1 MTHSARALRDYH
13 TTHTELEQIRLAKLG
28 TCPFSET
35 MAAILAGSE
44 FDLNDHD
51 SVVFGLSR
59 HGFSAREILGTV
71 DLAVSRAFAL
81 RRERIPQPDATPAG
95 SVVDVRS
102 GVAAGRDR
110 PSYSP
115 SERPRSVQ
123 PPVDAMT
130 QVAPVA
136 RPPAAGLS
144 HGDAA

>member
-81 RRERIPQPDATPAG
+81 RRERAEAG
-95 SVVDVRS
+95 F
-102 GVAAGRDR
+102 
-110 PSYSP
+110 P

-144 HGDAA
+144 HGALR